1 MKNSKI
7 VILIILYFGFIS
19 LGLPDQALGISWPW
33 MRQVFNKPL
42 DYAGIL
48 VTMTTLLSALS
59 SFCSGYIMNRYKVSI
74 ILIASCLLTMS
85 GIFGYAIS
93 PSFYIL
99 IICTIPL
106 GLGGGA
112 IDACLNNYV
121 AENYSSRQMSWL
133 HGCWGIGATLGPIIM
148 TAAIAQQNNW
158 RGGYLAMAAIQF
170 VLLVGF
176 ISTTKLWKLQKKEIA
191 INVETTIKLKS
202 AESIVSV
209 SLFFLYTAV
218 EASIGLWFYSYMIE
232 SLKISPQIAGSGI
245 VLYWGSLTAG
255 RFIIGA
261 FANKLG
267 NRKIISYGMIG
278 SIIGM
283 GFLLSNNVF
292 LITFGLCF
300 TGFALAGIYPSMM
313 HETPKRFGTKLG
325 KTLTGYQAGLAA
337 LGVATLPPI
346 IGVILANT
354 SLSYLIPMLICI
366 MTLMYFMGRFLNH
379 RT

>member
-33 MRQVFNKPL
+33 MRQAFNKPL

>member
-7 VILIILYFGFIS
+7 IILIILYFGFIS

-33 MRQVFNKPL
+33 MRQSFNKPL

-48 VTMTTLLSALS
+48 VTITTLLSAIS
-59 SFCSGYIMNRYKVSI
+59 SFSSGYIMNRYKISL
-74 ILIASCLLTMS
+74 ILSASCLLTMG
-85 GIFGYAIS
+85 GIFGYAVS
-93 PSFYIL
+93 PNFYIL

-112 IDACLNNYV
+112 IDSCLNNYV

-158 RGGYLAMAAIQF
+158 RSGYIAMATIQF
-170 VLLVGF
+170 ILLIGF
-176 ISTTKLWKLQKKEIA
+176 ISTAKLWKLQKKEIA
-191 INVETTIKLKS
+191 INVDSTIKLKS
-202 AESIVSV
+202 PESIAAVA
-209 SLFFLYTAV
+209 LFFLYTTV

-232 SLKISPQIAGSGI
+232 SLKISPKIAGSGI
-245 VLYWGSLTAG
+245 VLYWGALTAG

-267 NRKIISYGMIG
+267 NRKIISYGMVG
-278 SIIGM
+278 AIIGM
-283 GFLLSNNVF
+283 MFLLSNNIF
-292 LITFGLCF
+292 LISFGLCF
-300 TGFALAGIYPSMM
+300 TGLALAGIYPSMM

-325 KTLTGYQAGLAA
+325 KTLTGYQAGAA
-337 LGVATLPPI
+337 SLGVATLPPI
-346 IGVILANT
+346 IGIIIANT
-354 SLSYLIPMLICI
+354 SLSYLIPLLICL
-366 MTLMYFMGRFLNH
+366 MSLMYCIGRFLNSK
-379 RT
+379 T

>member
-33 MRQVFNKPL
+33 MRQAFNKPL

-133 HGCWGIGATLGPIIM
+133 HVCWGIGATLGPIIM
-148 TAAIAQQNNW
+148 SAAIDQQNN
-158 RGGYLAMAAIQF
+158 RPDG
-170 VLLVGF
+170 
-176 ISTTKLWKLQKKEIA
+176 
-191 INVETTIKLKS
+191 
-202 AESIVSV
+202 
-209 SLFFLYTAV
+209 
-218 EASIGLWFYSYMIE
+218 
-232 SLKISPQIAGSGI
+232 
-245 VLYWGSLTAG
+245 
-255 RFIIGA
+255 
-261 FANKLG
+261 
-267 NRKIISYGMIG
+267 
-278 SIIGM
+278 
-283 GFLLSNNVF
+283 
-292 LITFGLCF
+292 
-300 TGFALAGIYPSMM
+300 
-313 HETPKRFGTKLG
+313 
-325 KTLTGYQAGLAA
+325 
-337 LGVATLPPI
+337 
-346 IGVILANT
+346 
-354 SLSYLIPMLICI
+354 
-366 MTLMYFMGRFLNH
+366 
-379 RT
+379 